1 MDDVM
6 FVVSE
11 LYAVAISQFHW
22 NFECCRGLF
31 VTLMSRLE
39 MQMPVKVVSM
49 TKIQERLK
57 D

>member
-1 MDDVM
+1 MDDDM
-6 FVVSE
+6 FVVSA

-22 NFECCRGLF
+22 NFECCR
-31 VTLMSRLE
+31 VDSKCLMSRLE